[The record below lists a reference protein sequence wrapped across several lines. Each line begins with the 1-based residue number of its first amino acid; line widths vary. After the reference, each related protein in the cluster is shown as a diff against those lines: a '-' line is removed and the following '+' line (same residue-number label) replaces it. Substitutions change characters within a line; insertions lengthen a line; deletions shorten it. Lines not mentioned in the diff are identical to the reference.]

1 MSNLR
6 ELASSQ
12 PDSFSMKVFVEQPNL
27 AQEPEQ
33 HPLSVGR
40 ISRKDIEDAL
50 VSRGLLNRIS
60 VPNVAWWRRPL
71 SLIWA
76 QPGLAVRKRDTEPVE
91 HGKNVLFLV
100 CGPEP
105 YVTRILASVS
115 LQYQSR

>member
-12 PDSFSMKVFVEQPNL
+12 PDSFSLKVFVEQANP
-27 AQEPEQ
+27 AQEPDQ
-33 HPLSVGR
+33 PPLSIGR
-40 ISRKDIEDAL
+40 ISRKDIENTL

-71 SLIWA
+71 SLIWT
-76 QPGLAVRKRDTEPVE
+76 QPGLTPRKRDTEPVE

-105 YVTRILASVS
+105 YVAWLSHWWHINQCR
-115 LQYQSR
+115 